1 MLNYSFFNSVIDQEG
16 NPDRPFDAND
26 FSKYFGTLIK
36 NGVFPN
42 PSTNFQIQGDKGNM
56 SVKAERGLAWIEGHL
71 AYDDSVFILNIDP
84 ADSVLDR
91 IDRVVL
97 RLDTL
102 ERCIKWVVKKGE
114 PSAKPIAKELQRDAD
129 AYEIGIADVA
139 VNHGIASITQSM
151 ITDLRMSTEL
161 CGWVT
166 GTVTQIDTTTLF
178 NQLEQWKSE
187 YIEKTNTWTTE
198 QEQVFLNWKQL
209 FETAATDWRAG
220 EEQKFDEWLQSIKGK
235 LSGDVAGNL
244 QNQIEELKA
253 TDTTLDNNTKAV
265 EKRVKKLEDERPLPV
280 EITIERA
287 KWSENKYSLEDKYPF
302 SQYDI
307 YILDYGETAT
317 ETEMFA
323 WGDAMIKG
331 SMTENVLTAT
341 SSTNVPKIDIPI
353 IIDLVKK

>member
-1 MLNYSFFNSVIDQEG
+1 MAEMALFFESVNGDRRYKVAELVAYL
-16 NPDRPFDAND
+16 RPF
-26 FSKYFGTLIK
+26 FSD
-36 NGVFPN
+36 GVFPN
-42 PSTNFQIQGDKGNM
+42 PSTGQQVKQNTEADMFVLVQPGD
-56 SVKAERGLAWIEGHL
+56 SWINGRM
-71 AYDDSVFILNIDP
+71 YRIVDDAKRLRIDP
-84 ADSVLDR
+84 SDSATSR
-91 IDRVVL
+91 IDRIVVGADYAN
-97 RLDTL
+97 RT
-102 ERCIKWVVKKGE
+102 ITAYVKKGS
-114 PSAKPIAKELQRDAD
+114 PASSPQAPELQRDTTK
-129 AYEIGIADVA
+129 YEICLAEITIAPGA
-139 VNHGIASITQSM
+139 TQITQSA
-151 ITDLRMSTEL
+151 IKDTRMNTEV
-161 CGWVT
+161 CGLVT
-166 GTVTQIDTTTLF
+166 GLVETIDTTTLF
-178 NQLEQWKSE
+178 NQLEQWKTE
-187 YIEKTNTWTTE
+187 YIEATNTWTTE
-198 QEQVFLNWKQL
+198 QEQAFLNWKQL

-220 EEQKFDEWLQSIKGK
+220 EEQKFQEWLDSIKGI

-253 TDTTLDNNTKAV
+253 TDVTLDNNTKAV